1 MVTPLECS
9 IPYEGGRVK
18 ASRLSALH
26 TLIRNIDNFL
36 LHEIATCPIVF
47 DYEDEVIIAT
57 AKGEIQR
64 RSNGR
69 R

>member
-1 MVTPLECS
+1 M
-9 IPYEGGRVK
+9 K
-18 ASRLSALH
+18 ARRLTILH
-26 TLIRNIDNFL
+26 EIIRKVDNFL

>member
-1 MVTPLECS
+1 
-9 IPYEGGRVK
+9 VK
-18 ASRLSALH
+18 AGRLSILH
-26 TLIRNIDNFL
+26 TIIRNTDNFL
-36 LHEIATCPIVF
+36 LYEIATCPIVF